1 MRLCI
6 IWILSCAL
14 LLCLLFPLSSVGD
27 AEGYLFP
34 FGKYRG
40 KRISEVP
47 RGYLEWC
54 VREKVYANRKDFIA
68 ALVSL
73 KLLSV
78 SSSPPPSPPPLP
90 PRPHHLQTSQAPSES
105 NSSGNKLAET
115 RALAG
120 QRVLITLDGFFGL
133 GVLNATGNETLPMSP
148 TAQHAGVSGRRLSME
163 LITARHVAL
172 YGMDANDSVH
182 AHILKF
188 LRKLPFACFNT
199 SARAWS
205 VRIDDYSKTVAAIK
219 AAGLCVTA
227 KSAKSD
233 CVNRPP
239 DCMVKALVSRP
250 PLLQNSAV
258 QELLAVIPPHLHS
271 SLLPFQKEA
280 VVFAIERGGR
290 CVLADEMGVG
300 KTVQSIG
307 VAGGKLLTIYYRH
320 TN

>member
-1 MRLCI
+1 MGMRLC
-6 IWILSCAL
+6 IWILSCVL
-14 LLCLLFPLSSVGD
+14 LLSLFFPLSSVGD
-27 AEGYLFP
+27 AEGYVFP

-47 RGYLEWC
+47 TPYLEWC

-78 SSSPPPSPPPLP
+78 SSSRPPSPPPLP

-105 NSSGNKLAET
+105 SASGNKLAKT

-120 QRVLITLDGFFGL
+120 QHALITLDGFFGL
-133 GVLNATGNETLPMSP
+133 NATGINETRAISP
-148 TAQHAGVSGRRLSME
+148 TAQHAGLSGRRLSME
-163 LITARHVAL
+163 LITPRHVAL
-172 YGMDANDSVH
+172 YGMDAADSVH
-182 AHILKF
+182 VHILKF

-205 VRIDDYSKTVAAIK
+205 LRIDDYSKTVAAIK

-290 CVLADEMGVG
+290 CLLADEMGLG
-300 KTVQSIG
+300 KTVQSIA
-307 VAGGKLLTIYYRH
+307 VAGGKLLSIYY
-320 TN
+320 

>member
-1 MRLCI
+1 MRLC

-14 LLCLLFPLSSVGD
+14 LLSLLFPLSSVGD

-54 VREKVYANRKDFIA
+54 IREKVYANRKDFIA

-105 NSSGNKLAET
+105 NSSGSKLAKT

-120 QRVLITLDGFFGL
+120 QRALITLDGFFGL
-133 GVLNATGNETLPMSP
+133 GVNVTGSNETRAMSP

-163 LITARHVAL
+163 LITPRHVAL
-172 YGMDANDSVH
+172 YGMDATDSIH

-205 VRIDDYSKTVAAIK
+205 LRIDDYSKTVAAIK

-290 CVLADEMGVG
+290 CLLADEMGLG
-300 KTVQSIG
+300 KTVQSIA
-307 VAGGKLLTIYYRH
+307 VAGGKLLIIYY
-320 TN
+320 